1 MRLLVVGGHAAD
13 FVWRVGGT
21 IGKITMLGGQVKI
34 IALTYGERGES
45 GELWRE
51 PGQTVERVKEI
62 RQREADHA
70 ARILGADFACWDLG
84 DWPVRVT
91 DEVVGQLA
99 DLIRQF
105 QPHIVITHTNID
117 PFNPDHVETSR
128 AVSTARALATGAGV
142 PSAFEIVAPPTLLHF
157 EPQQPELC
165 AFHPNVLVDITETI
179 ERKREAME
187 AIASQNYLVS

>member
-1 MRLLVVGGHAAD
+1 MSAGMRLLVVGGHAAD

-142 PSAFEIVAPPTLLHF
+142 P
-157 EPQQPELC
+157 
-165 AFHPNVLVDITETI
+165 
-179 ERKREAME
+179 
-187 AIASQNYLVS
+187 